1 MQTDITTPRA
11 EGALGQKYAYATV
24 SLVLGIM
31 SFVNLLGIEKGLL
44 AIVFGALALSGRP
57 GPALAERR
65 AWGKL
70 GVVLGAIQVVLVI
83 AVVALNFDKLLEVI
97 RMLEQLGEGR

>member
-1 MQTDITTPRA
+1 MYTEITTQRA

-31 SFVNLLGIEKGLL
+31 SFVNLLGIEKGIL
-44 AIVFGALALSGRP
+44 AIVFGALALSAGS
-57 GPALAERR
+57 GPVLAERR

-70 GVVLGAIQVVLVI
+70 GVVLGVIQVVFVI
-83 AVVALNFDKLLEVI
+83 AVVALNFDKVLEVI
-97 RMLEQLGEGR
+97 RMIEQLGEGR